1 MLRYMG
7 VAGLCLVF
15 LAGCVDP
22 QKRAL
27 LQEDNERERD
37 LDVAL
42 VGQVADFGNVGMLKV
57 DGVGLVTGLAGTGHC
72 PDGFYRNMMEQYLY
86 KNLGPRDGN
95 MPNVPKD
102 MSVRQILDNPN
113 NCLVIVTCYIPA
125 GARKGDRFDA
135 EITLP
140 AGSKATSLAG
150 GRLLASMLRVWEAEA
165 NISNNPNLQNSGRLR
180 EGHVFAVAQGPLIV
194 GFGNNADSNELKRGQ
209 VWLGGISRIARPYQL
224 TMRKDDRS
232 VKIANSVAQRIN
244 FMYQDD
250 PRSKA
255 LHADYTKEEN
265 QLMLLGN
272 VANQIN
278 QRQDPSGMNPQ
289 EMAKAMNEEVINVRV
304 PIVYRFNHARF
315 LEVSTMT
322 PLNNNDPGLTRYRQ
336 RCQKMLQDPRFTVAA
351 AMRLEAL
358 GRESIPILKTGLE
371 SDHPFVRFASAEAL
385 AYLGSTAG
393 VDALTQCAKKHA
405 ILNKHCTIALASL
418 NETICK
424 DKLSELFASE
434 EPALRCAAFH
444 ALSLLDKTDP
454 RLGGQLMNETF
465 WLHRVPQS
473 PSKMVYFSTSK
484 RAQVVLFG
492 QNIVLAPDARMIVGD
507 FTVVH
512 DKTQVL
518 VKRITIQD
526 EQPKPRKDFLAAP
539 QPFVQ
544 KTDRHTRIC
553 SSRLDEV
560 LIALTD
566 LGATYPDIVEF
577 LRKANDYQYTNCPIV
592 NWTTPDVMLAPLIE
606 AGRQMKSG
614 Q

>member
-1 MLRYMG
+1 MLRFMG

-37 LDVAL
+37 LDVRI
-42 VGQVADFGNVGMLKV
+42 VGEVADFGNVGMLKV

-72 PDGFYRNMMEQYLY
+72 PDGFYRKMMEQFLY
-86 KNLGPRDGN
+86 KNLGPRDGA

-102 MSVRQILDNPN
+102 MSVRQILDSPN
-113 NCLVIVTCYIPA
+113 NCLVIVTCYIPP

-150 GRLLASMLRVWEAEA
+150 GQLHPSMLRVWEAEA
-165 NISNNPNLQNSGRLR
+165 NISNNPKLKDSGLLR
-180 EGHVFAVAQGPLIV
+180 EGHVFAIAQGPLIV
-194 GFGNNADSNELKRGQ
+194 GFGLGADSQELKRGR
-209 VWLGGISRIARPYQL
+209 VWQGGMSRIARPYQL

-255 LHADYTKEEN
+255 LHADYNKEEN
-265 QLMLLGN
+265 QIMLLGN

-289 EMAKAMNEEVINVRV
+289 EMAKAMNDEVINVRV
-304 PIVYRFNHARF
+304 PSVYRFNHARF

-322 PLNNNDPGLTRYRQ
+322 PLNNNDAGLTRYRQ
-336 RCQKMLQDPRFTVAA
+336 RCEKMLRDPRFTVAA

-358 GRESIPILKTGLE
+358 GRESIDILKKGLE

-393 VDALTQCAKKHA
+393 VEALTRAATHHPILVKHS
-405 ILNKHCTIALASL
+405 TIALASL
-418 NETICK
+418 GETICK
-424 DKLSELFASE
+424 DKLGELFASE

-444 ALSLLDKTDP
+444 ALSQLDETDP
-454 RLGGQLMNETF
+454 RLGGQLLNNTF
-465 WLHRVPQS
+465 WLHRVPQA
-473 PSKMVYFSTSK
+473 PSKTIYFSTSK

-492 QNIVLAPDARMIVGD
+492 RNIVLAPDVRMIVGD
-507 FTVVH
+507 FTVVQE
-512 DKTQVL
+512 KNQIL
-518 VKRITIQD
+518 VKRITIQN
-526 EQPKPRKDFLAAP
+526 EQP
-539 QPFVQ
+539 QP
-544 KTDRHTRIC
+544 RIC
-553 SSRLDEV
+553 SNRVDEV

-577 LRKANDYQYTNCPIV
+577 LRKTNDREYTNCPIV

-606 AGRQMKSG
+606 AGRLLKTG